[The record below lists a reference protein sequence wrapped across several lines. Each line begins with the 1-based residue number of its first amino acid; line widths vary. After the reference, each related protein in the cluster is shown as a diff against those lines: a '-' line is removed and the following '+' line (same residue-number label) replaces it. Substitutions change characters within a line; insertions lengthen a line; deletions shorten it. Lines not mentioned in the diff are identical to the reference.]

1 MKVLPVSAGIRQY
14 RFPPHDGQKFGF
26 NILTLLDEV
35 GKTAWLIDT
44 AYEAEASEVRGHL
57 EADGYKITGAI
68 LSHFHPDHTDGLKA
82 LPDVEILGSPRAGET
97 LSMFGE
103 RTEWEHLLPTRAVCE
118 SDVVRFG
125 PFELRFLPA
134 PGHSDCSQYTLI
146 GSDYVHVADNVM
158 TSNEG
163 QDILPWAPFE
173 EIEAHVQSLE
183 RLRSLHGRTAL
194 LSHGVTIEDASVLD
208 EAIDNRIAYFR
219 AVLDGDGMIDIDQAT
234 AGCTCDFLCKQW
246 LIRRDDE

>member
-1 MKVLPVSAGIRQY
+1 MKVLSVADGIRQY
-14 RFPPHDGQKFGF
+14 RFPPHEGQKFGF
-26 NILTLLDEV
+26 NILALLDEV
-35 GKTAWLIDT
+35 ERTSWLIDT
-44 AYEAEASEVRGHL
+44 AYEAEASEARGHL
-57 EADGYKITGAI
+57 EADAYRVTAAI

-82 LPDVEILGSPRAGET
+82 LPDIEVLGSPRAEET

-103 RTEWEHLLPTRAVCE
+103 RTEWEHLLPTRAVGE

-134 PGHSDCSQYTLI
+134 PGHSDCSLYTLI
-146 GSDYVHVADNVM
+146 NDDYVHVADNVM

-183 RLRSLHGRTAL
+183 LLRTLQSRTAL
-194 LSHGVTIEDASVLD
+194 LSHGVTIEDVPVLN
-208 EAIDNRIAYFR
+208 EAISNRIAYFR
-219 AVLDGDGMIDIDQAT
+219 AVLDGHGRINIDQAT
-234 AGCTCDFLCKQW
+234 ANCTCDFLCKQW
-246 LIRRDDE
+246 LIRAED